1 MKSLLQQIEE
11 KLPTIK
17 TINSVQSI
25 TSNNETLSIDE
36 SVGYEKAIKDTK
48 ALIPQILELIKEE
61 IEKKSWDERGKNR
74 DEDKLITFKDIKSL
88 LS

>member
-1 MKSLLQQIEE
+1 MKTLLQKIEE
-11 KLPTIK
+11 KLKESNPRATLL
-17 TINSVQSI
+17 NSELYL
-25 TSNNETLSIDE
+25 NENDI
-36 SVGYEKAIKDTK
+36 K